1 MEVSWLTQVS
11 MLVTHDSIVLDTHCV
26 VPSAIYDPQRGDIF
40 EARKAKGKMVPPKYL
55 NTEFGEITILY
66 NGLKKKWSK
75 TKPTV
80 IRILCKAFIMNK
92 NLAALRKE
100 PEWEVTEA
108 ESTLGCIRREL
119 EEPAGKE
126 DRKEDR
132 LLSTAGASADCDH
145 LWL

>member
-1 MEVSWLTQVS
+1 
-11 MLVTHDSIVLDTHCV
+11 
-26 VPSAIYDPQRGDIF
+26 
-40 EARKAKGKMVPPKYL
+40 MVPPKYL